1 MEIYS
6 KSVSKKDGV
15 LAIQKE
21 CNYSRLCAFAYHKQ
35 DVELLEMADRAYTSS
50 SAVKEVIDIAEII
63 DHVEKD
69 GVIKRILKDYHFY
82 VKKR

>member
-1 MEIYS
+1 
-6 KSVSKKDGV
+6 
-15 LAIQKE
+15 
-21 CNYSRLCAFAYHKQ
+21 
-35 DVELLEMADRAYTSS
+35 MADRAYTSS